1 MAIIGELRTLIQNRY
16 INICLSGPQ
25 KVNVGYLVI
34 LNTIQYTSNFIKAG
48 SFFLPETDFWCS
60 PAELKLPRG
69 QRPETKI
76 SPRSGEDNTTDH
88 CLVYE
93 SVFSSSNITEISQV
107 ENTRECTRYKQKAI
121 NDQLI

>member
-16 INICLSGPQ
+16 INICPRGPP
-25 KVNVGYLVI
+25 KVNGGHLVI
-34 LNTIQYTSNFIKAG
+34 LYTSYFIKAG

-107 ENTRECTRYKQKAI
+107 ENTRECTRYKQTAL
-121 NDQLI
+121 NDRLI